1 MESDFITWMDRY
13 HREHPGELT
22 PDETDESLMILA
34 KKGIEHE
41 KAFLASLQ
49 DQGLDV
55 CVIARGTNAASPDAN
70 PDTANPDAPQ
80 NPGANPNPD
89 APQNPDATN
98 PTSTPSEQTL
108 TAMHSARAYIYQA
121 AISDPHSNFHGVAD
135 FLVKVPG
142 PSSLGDYHYE
152 PWDTKLAL
160 KPKPYYIIQLCCY
173 AEILQSIQA
182 VLPATISVVLGSKD
196 TKAFRTE
203 DYYFYYKQLK
213 ARFLTQQAAFDPSQR
228 PTPTGLDD
236 HGRWSTIAK
245 QILEEKD
252 DLSRVANIRKTQ
264 IKRLSQNG
272 ITTLRALAESTA
284 AYLPKMKSIDIR
296 NTARPRPR
304 FKSHQSACP
313 SQNMSK
319 SAKAKT
325 PGAAS
330 PSCHRRHP
338 TTSGS
343 TWRATPTCKAA

>member
-1 MESDFITWMDRY
+1 MLS
-13 HREHPGELT
+13 G
-22 PDETDESLMILA
+22 
-34 KKGIEHE
+34 
-41 KAFLASLQ
+41 
-49 DQGLDV
+49 
-55 CVIARGTNAASPDAN
+55 
-70 PDTANPDAPQ
+70 
-80 NPGANPNPD
+80 
-89 APQNPDATN
+89 
-98 PTSTPSEQTL
+98 
-108 TAMHSARAYIYQA
+108 RAYIYQA
-121 AISDPHSNFHGVAD
+121 AISDSHNHFHGVAD

-142 PSSLGDYHYE
+142 ASSLGDYHYE

-182 VLPATISVVLGSKD
+182 VLPATISVVLGSKE

-228 PTPTGLDD
+228 PTPSGLEE
-236 HGRWSTIAK
+236 HGRWS
-245 QILEEKD
+245 
-252 DLSRVANIRKTQ
+252 
-264 IKRLSQNG
+264 
-272 ITTLRALAESTA
+272 
-284 AYLPKMKSIDIR
+284 
-296 NTARPRPR
+296 
-304 FKSHQSACP
+304 SHQTNTRKQRRLKPRRQHPQDPNQTPQPKWHHRP